1 MSLLTGST
9 VELVTGHPGAEAPL
23 NSGGGFTVTNLGGF
37 TVTDLGG
44 FAVTDFVS
52 CFPWSASR

>member
-52 CFPWSASR
+52 CL